1 MRSRGVT
8 SRDVAERA
16 GVSRST
22 VSLVLNDVRTISIS
36 EATRKRVIDAARDLR
51 YVPHAAGRALVMRRT
66 RNIGLVHSSFAS
78 SHGLLI
84 DVIRGLTNVMSRYE
98 HRLLVDIFP
107 PGDDGTDLADLSRAK
122 HIDGLV
128 LFESRIDDPPL
139 KAVVDDGLPVVLIG
153 TVENDRL
160 CSVDLDNRRAA
171 RMVTEH
177 LIGLGHRRIG
187 CITHAPRED
196 SAAAA
201 RFAGYLDALQA
212 AGIGFDAAVSSE
224 ADFHPGSGYVAMGK
238 LLDASGTPPT
248 ALFVTNDLVAMGA
261 MKRIRESGL
270 RIPEDIAVA
279 GFDDIPTAAFAAP
292 PLTTLRFS
300 AEEEGR
306 RAGEML
312 IGLIEGRVEPGR
324 REEIGTELIVR
335 ESTVGYGG
343 RFGE

>member
-1 MRSRGVT
+1 MT

-128 LFESRIDDPPL
+128 LFESRIDDPLL
-139 KAVVDDGLPVVLIG
+139 KAVVDDGL
-153 TVENDRL
+153 R
-160 CSVDLDNRRAA
+160 SSSSA
-171 RMVTEH
+171 RWRTT
-177 LIGLGHRRIG
+177 G
-187 CITHAPRED
+187 
-196 SAAAA
+196 SAAWTSTT
-201 RFAGYLDALQA
+201 AGP
-212 AGIGFDAAVSSE
+212 
-224 ADFHPGSGYVAMGK
+224 PGWS
-238 LLDASGTPPT
+238 P
-248 ALFVTNDLVAMGA
+248 
-261 MKRIRESGL
+261 
-270 RIPEDIAVA
+270 
-279 GFDDIPTAAFAAP
+279 
-292 PLTTLRFS
+292 
-300 AEEEGR
+300 
-306 RAGEML
+306 
-312 IGLIEGRVEPGR
+312 
-324 REEIGTELIVR
+324 
-335 ESTVGYGG
+335 STS
-343 RFGE
+343 